1 MGMENIQSIFRL
13 LPRVK
18 SVINKVISNL
28 NFWWVSFCYIFVILP
43 SLDSIL
49 FFLRK
54 ESKKQKNFWG
64 ECHSPRGEDCGIITG
79 KLRRKTEEGGLYMAK
94 LYFRYG
100 VMGSSKSAQALIT
113 KFNYEEQGMR
123 VWLMKPAADM
133 RYGADK
139 VHSRI
144 GLEQPADVIDDDM
157 DLYEVFRDREREFYD
172 VIIVDEAQFLQPAHV
187 EQLREIVDYYNVP
200 VFCFGLRTDFRT
212 RLFPGSARLF
222 ELADSVTELKTVCT
236 CGGKAMVNARID
248 AEGRVV
254 TEGEQF
260 LLGGN
265 ESYRPMCYKC
275 WKKAALESKSEK

>member
-1 MGMENIQSIFRL
+1 
-13 LPRVK
+13 
-18 SVINKVISNL
+18 
-28 NFWWVSFCYIFVILP
+28 
-43 SLDSIL
+43 
-49 FFLRK
+49 
-54 ESKKQKNFWG
+54 
-64 ECHSPRGEDCGIITG
+64 
-79 KLRRKTEEGGLYMAK
+79 MAK

-123 VWLMKPAADM
+123 VWLMKPAADT

-200 VFCFGLRTDFRT
+200 VFCFGLRTD
-212 RLFPGSARLF
+212 
-222 ELADSVTELKTVCT
+222 SVTELKTVCT